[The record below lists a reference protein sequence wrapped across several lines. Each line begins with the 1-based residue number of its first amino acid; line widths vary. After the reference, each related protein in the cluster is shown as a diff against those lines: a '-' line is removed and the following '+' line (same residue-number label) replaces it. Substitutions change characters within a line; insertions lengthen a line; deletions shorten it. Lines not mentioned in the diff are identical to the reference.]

1 MKKLLLGVIAFA
13 LIITSCNKYEDD
25 FKDLNAKIDA
35 LKTQVAGVATL
46 AAGITDLQG
55 KLATLTAAVAALPNP
70 TASITTLTNNL
81 ATLTTNVTAI
91 QTKLNTLAT
100 DVAAGKVTSDAA
112 AVKVAELQAA
122 LALTQ
127 LDIVK
132 ILANTSMYVGDVSIT
147 TDAEVDFWTL
157 KIAQL
162 GMINGRLEVNTTDIS
177 KIAAMNLILDN
188 VKAVIGGSFV
198 ESKVDLTTSPG
209 KTIDLSNLTSV
220 VGDFD
225 AYGSG
230 SELQSSLNISS
241 LSVVTGEFIM
251 DFDGPYALPALTKV
265 GGNMYLINH
274 AADTDLGLLG
284 TTTVNFP
291 LVTVDEWLNNGTVSF
306 PIATLVNVAGDMTT
320 FGAAKATLVVLRGN
334 YSGGLVF
341 NAAIATSVSIA
352 AASAVGPVTINAA
365 KATSVSL
372 PKLTTIGAGNAF
384 GITTS
389 AVTVVALPLLAT
401 SGALTIDMGSAN
413 NGSVDLS
420 LFASDVAVTVKGP
433 EILSLPKYVAGTGL
447 LTSTTA
453 KTVTLAKHGGTP
465 APALVK
471 VETLT
476 MSALNTGAFNIGAY
490 TTLKYAIITGKS
502 DMTNETTVAGVTTT
516 AANATL
522 LELTLAGPMV
532 TVNVND
538 QTKLTKLA
546 TSGIINSLTVNS
558 CDALATVSFL
568 HTHFIGGALGTGS
581 VLVVTG
587 NPKLT
592 ELTTSTNFMKTLTVT
607 GNALLTAM
615 YFNSYVDILYPGSSV
630 GITISDNKISG
641 SYTAPVSVTPTTPFV
656 EAIVKSKDLLTLK
669 AYTAKLA
676 VAVSAGTIT
685 VPTFFLDVDDINATT
700 SGLQPLSGVM
710 TDTYTAVSR
719 PTVVDAT
726 GGINT
731 FLEMALVVAK

>member
-46 AAGITDLQG
+46 AAGITAMQTQLN
-55 KLATLTAAVAALPNP
+55 TLTAAVAALPNP

-81 ATLTTNVTAI
+81 ATLTTNVAAI

-147 TDAEVDFWTL
+147 TDAEVDFWTP

-162 GMINGRLEVNTTDIS
+162 GMINGRFEVNTTDIS
-177 KIAAMNLILDN
+177 KTAAMNLILDN
-188 VKAVIGGSFV
+188 VKAVIGGSFMDSYV
-198 ESKVDLTTSPG
+198 LLTTSPG

-220 VGDFD
+220 VGDFS

-230 SELQSSLNISS
+230 SDLQSSLNISS

-389 AVTVVALPLLAT
+389 AVTVVSLPLLAT
-401 SGALTIDMGSAN
+401 SGALNIDMGSN

-476 MSALNTGAFNIGAY
+476 MGALNTAAFNIGAY

-558 CDALATVSFL
+558 CDLLAGVSFN

-581 VLVVTG
+581 VLVVTS

-592 ELTTSTNFMKTLTVT
+592 ALTTSTNFMRTLTVT
-607 GNALLTAM
+607 GNTILTAM
-615 YFNSYVDILYPGSSV
+615 NFVSYIDILYASPTSNVS
-630 GITISDNKISG
+630 ITIKNNDING
-641 SYTAPVSVTPTTPFV
+641 SYTAPRTQTETIPFL
-656 EAIVKSKDLLTLK
+656 EAVVKSNDLLTLK
-669 AYTAKLA
+669 AYVAKIA
-676 VAVSAGTIT
+676 VTSSGVNLETLD
-685 VPTFFLDVDDINATT
+685 LDVDDVDATT
-700 SGLQPLSGVM
+700 ADNQKLSAVM
-710 TDTYTAVSR
+710 TDTYTAVTR

-726 GGINT
+726 PGINKAT
-731 FLEMALVVAK
+731 EMALVVAY